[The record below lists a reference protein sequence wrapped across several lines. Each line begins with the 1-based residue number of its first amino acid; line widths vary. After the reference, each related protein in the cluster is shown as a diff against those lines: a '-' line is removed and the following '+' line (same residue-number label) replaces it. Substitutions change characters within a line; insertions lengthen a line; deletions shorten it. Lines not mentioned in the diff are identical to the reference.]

1 MSLKIKSVLA
11 FLVIY
16 AIMLA
21 CWSFGAGKVDMNS
34 AFGAFVM
41 SLWPTYSWIKA
52 LKGMSHESN

>member
-11 FLVIY
+11 FLVVY

-21 CWSFGAGKVDMNS
+21 CWSFGAGKLDISS

-52 LKGMSHESN
+52 FKRMEHESN

>member
-1 MSLKIKSVLA
+1 MGLKIKSVLA

-16 AIMLA
+16 AIMLV
-21 CWSFGAGKVDMNS
+21 CWSFGAGKVDVHS

-52 LKGMSHESN
+52 LKGMSNESN